1 MVGVRMKS
9 FLSLFAALL
18 LIVSTTEYAEAG
30 KRFGSGGLGKSHSS
44 APAQK
49 QAEPQNNQPGGAN
62 QAAPATSKSKGLMG
76 GILGGLLAGGI
87 FAYLLGSGAFEG
99 IQFLDILLLAGVAF
113 LIFKLLRSGKRQQP
127 VPASGPSG
135 YQPTTQD
142 ASVARKSDDFSRMM
156 SNTSDSAPM
165 NLPDDFD
172 ADAFTQGALS
182 HYRTVQQAWNDADL
196 EEIRSYV
203 SPELF
208 DALAQQRQELTDP
221 PRTEVLDLTANI
233 VRADQVEQVRQISIL
248 FRGRCRDLLDGSED
262 GIFDTWHLERDISQ
276 DNAPWLIVGIEAE

>member
-1 MVGVRMKS
+1 MKS

-18 LIVSTTEYAEAG
+18 LMVSTTEHAEAG
-30 KRFGSGGLGKSHSS
+30 KRFGGGGFGKSYNS

-49 QAEPQNNQPGGAN
+49 QAEPQKSQPGGAN
-62 QAAPATSKSKGLMG
+62 QAAPAKSKSKGMMG

-135 YQPTTQD
+135 YQAPSQEPTM
-142 ASVARKSDDFSRMM
+142 ARKSDDLSRMM
-156 SNTSDSAPM
+156 SGSDNGAPM

-172 ADAFTQGALS
+172 SDAFTQGALS
-182 HYRTVQQAWNDADL
+182 HYRTVQQAWNDADMK
-196 EEIRSYV
+196 EIRSYV

-208 DALAQQRQELTDP
+208 DALSRQRQELSEP
-221 PRTEVLDLTANI
+221 PRTEVLDLTASI
-233 VRADQVEQVRQISIL
+233 VRADQTGDVRQISIL

-262 GIFDTWHLERDISQ
+262 GIFDTWHLERDMSQ
-276 DNAPWLIVGIEAE
+276 ENAPWLIVGIEAE